1 MFYKKSPGERAFDI
15 GNVAFMVFLVVIT
28 LYPMLYV
35 LFASISRPLDFMRH
49 SGVLLWPLGFTT
61 VSYQAVFENPNVLG
75 SYGNTMFIVIVG
87 LLVNLVM
94 TALGAYFLSRK
105 NVMWKNWVMFLIVI
119 TMFFSGG
126 MIPAFLN
133 VKRLGLYNSLWA
145 LIIPGAISTYNM
157 IIMRTA
163 FAAIPDELIESVTI
177 DGGGHFTILFRIIL
191 PLSSATMAVMV
202 LYYGVAHWNAW
213 FDAMIYLQDRAKF
226 PLQLILR
233 EILIQNRTDTM
244 TTSMAAS
251 DHAMISETIQYALI
265 VVATAPILCLYPF
278 LQRYFVKGVMIGALK
293 G

>member
-1 MFYKKSPGERAFDI
+1 MFYKKSLGERAFDI
-15 GNVAFMVFLVVIT
+15 GNVAFMFFLIVIT

-35 LFASISRPLDFMRH
+35 LFASISKPLEFMRH
-49 SGVLLWPLGFTT
+49 SGILLKPLGFTL
-61 VSYQAVFENPNVLG
+61 VSYEAVLQNPNVLG
-75 SYGNTMFIVIVG
+75 SYKNTLFIVIVG
-87 LLVNLVM
+87 IMVNLAM

-105 NVMWKNWVMFLIVI
+105 NVLWKNWVMVLIVI

-126 MIPAFLN
+126 LIPGFLN

-177 DGGGHFTILFRIIL
+177 DGGGHFTILFKIIL

-213 FDAMIYLQDRAKF
+213 FDAMIYLRERTKF

-233 EILIQNRTDTM
+233 EILIQNSTDAM
-244 TTSMAAS
+244 TTNMNAS